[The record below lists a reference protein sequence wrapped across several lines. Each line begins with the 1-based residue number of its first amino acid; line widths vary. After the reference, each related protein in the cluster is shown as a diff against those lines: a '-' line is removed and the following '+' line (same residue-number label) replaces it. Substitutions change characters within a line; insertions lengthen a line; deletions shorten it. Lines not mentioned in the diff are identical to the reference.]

1 MRCNRCDTAL
11 PREATFC
18 GHCGERVNK
27 QGDTT
32 SSPSNTAIEERY
44 QRRDLIHHLFNENN
58 AQTSQIVQLTH
69 AFDTQQLRPVIIRDL
84 NVSSLVE
91 EERARAIE
99 VAQNEYDQFRE
110 QKQADIMS
118 VIDLHYY
125 EKHIYTISGW
135 PKMRKKETRTERFLT
150 LHDLL
155 QSGIGLPDEETA
167 LSWAYR
173 ICKALQQLH
182 EQNIIVGSLNPRT
195 LAMNSNDYDGLPAV
209 MIFWLP
215 EGIRT
220 LIQAQGTTVPIASK
234 HFSAPEVFRGKA
246 EVRSDIYSVGALL
259 YQLLTGSVPA
269 SKQRKRAPRE
279 LASSISSG
287 IASVVMQALADNPDE
302 RFQSAEEFADILLG
316 LCSSTKTI
324 RPIQHPPLPGE
335 SGTPFPQP
343 ETERIEAREKSATR
357 TEQPEEASVPSL
369 EEDIKEETKKEDV
382 KEEAKASEDA
392 EAITVKVSPLQVQQ
406 ARWHLAQ
413 LAIETTK
420 GDEEESN
427 RKTDSASEEAEKVQP
442 IPFPEVPSTEESQL
456 SEDELQQAIQRNTI
470 AETPT
475 TQFPPVTH
483 TPERYEKGG
492 QLLSHFREQ
501 FSNKLPAISSK
512 LPAIS
517 NKLPAI
523 PQKLQ
528 ATLAAAV
535 QIAQNPGIREST
547 WLKRLQEFV
556 FGEQQHNIAAA
567 AIIEAPLRIHPG
579 QAYTLRIHLM
589 GRDKLTARLANRT
602 SEGGMGLSGMLY
614 GEQVHIEVRSSLF
627 QNYAYVIQQANVEIP
642 HAGYAAE
649 VIIPMQ
655 PLSDGPSGRRERLH
669 VLFSDSK
676 RRPLYERPFAIE
688 IYISHLVAAGQEGH
702 NALTIPL

>member
-1 MRCNRCDTAL
+1 MRCNRCNTAL

-44 QRRDLIHHLFNENN
+44 QRRDLIQHLFNENN

-99 VAQNEYDQFRE
+99 VAQNEYDRLRE
-110 QKQADIMS
+110 QKQADTMS
-118 VIDLHYY
+118 VIALHYY

-135 PKMRKKETRTERFLT
+135 PKMRKKETKVEQFLT

-182 EQNIIVGSLNPRT
+182 EQHIIVGSLNPRT
-195 LAMNSNDYDGLPAV
+195 LAMNSNNYDGLPAV

-215 EGIRT
+215 EEIRA
-220 LIQAQGTTVPIASK
+220 LIQAQGTTVPISSK

-246 EVRSDIYSVGALL
+246 EMRSDVYSVGALL

-324 RPIQHPPLPGE
+324 RPIQHPPLLSKPE
-335 SGTPFPQP
+335 APSPQP
-343 ETERIEAREKSATR
+343 EAEWVKAHEKSTIQ
-357 TEQPEEASVPSL
+357 TEQPEQASIPSL
-369 EEDIKEETKKEDV
+369 EEEDIKEE
-382 KEEAKASEDA
+382 AIPGEDA
-392 EAITVKVSPLQVQQ
+392 EAITVKVTPLQMQQ

-413 LAIETTK
+413 LASETKK
-420 GDEEESN
+420 GNAEESN
-427 RKTDSASEEAEKVQP
+427 RKTDRVSEEDEKVQP
-442 IPFPEVPSTEESQL
+442 ISFPEVPSTEESQL

-475 TQFPPVTH
+475 TQFPPVTQ

-501 FSNKLPAISSK
+501 FSNKLPVVSSK

-528 ATLAAAV
+528 ATLAAAM
-535 QIAQNPGIREST
+535 QIAQNPGIRENI

-567 AIIEAPLRIHPG
+567 AIIEAPLRIHPR

-589 GRDKLTARLANRT
+589 GRDKLTARLASRA

-669 VLFSDSK
+669 VLFSDGK

-688 IYISHLVAAGQEGH
+688 IYISHLVSAGQEGH